1 MTAAKAKSKAVDHAA
16 RSFARKFDT
25 RAAGRCTDAWWL
37 DLLRLWRPSGVAAGE
52 RGLRLAVRNGYLN
65 FYRLGQ
71 SVAMVQVRRD
81 GGLASKVHWKYVW
94 PTGQT
99 EPTSDYAL
107 VRGGLVGLNGMP
119 RLAYEGDSTLHGW
132 VAAAEQHTATE
143 KLHVD
148 QMVAS
153 SARVLD
159 LEMGQ
164 PGTALRIDL
173 VELEADSAGLWLQCV
188 EVKRSRD
195 KRVRSAGP
203 RPEVLGQLDAYAEFL
218 SFEANSAAMAKAYG
232 ETARVLVA
240 LAELAAGV
248 GNPVQLDS
256 LVVRACTEPLRVR
269 PRVALAVVVEGDDGN
284 WHAVHRGKLV
294 ASGVEVREV
303 DVTAQV
309 GAEHVAGQS
318 QSPRAGCG

>member
-1 MTAAKAKSKAVDHAA
+1 MKA
-16 RSFARKFDT
+16 RSPSPPSRTFARRFDIT
-25 RAAGRCTDAWWL
+25 TAVRCTDSWWL

-52 RGLRLAVRNGYLN
+52 RGLRLAVRDGYLN

-71 SVAMVQVRRD
+71 SVARVWVQRD
-81 GGLASKVHWKYVW
+81 GGLASEVHWKYVW
-94 PTGQT
+94 PNVQA
-99 EPTSDYAL
+99 EPTSNYAL
-107 VRGGLVGLNGMP
+107 VRGDMVGLNGMP
-119 RLAYEGDSTLHGW
+119 GLAYESDSTLHGW
-132 VAAAEQHTATE
+132 VAAAEQHTGTE

-148 QMVAS
+148 QMVTS

-159 LEMGQ
+159 VEMGQ

-173 VELEADSAGLWLQCV
+173 VELEEDSAGLWLQCV

-269 PRVALAVVVEGDDGN
+269 PRVALAVVVEGDDTN

-294 ASGVEVREV
+294 AGGVEVR
-303 DVTAQV
+303 DL
-309 GAEHVAGQS
+309 
-318 QSPRAGCG
+318 